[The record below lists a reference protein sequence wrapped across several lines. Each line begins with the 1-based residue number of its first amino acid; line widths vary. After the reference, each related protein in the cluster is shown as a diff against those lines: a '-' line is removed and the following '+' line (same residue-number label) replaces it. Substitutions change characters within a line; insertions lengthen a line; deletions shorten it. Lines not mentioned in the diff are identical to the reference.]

1 MRVRFGN
8 ATKDVSILEV
18 TAENYIVPVG
28 EEREYHCKIEQ
39 RQFNPKTGQR
49 QSKPR
54 IQKFEAKSWP
64 MHARN
69 LRQQGWEIEVL
80 YDPTDFL
87 KAEEE
92 KLAKTREQI
101 TKEKAEAEAKK
112 MAAEREAIKAE
123 LLAELKAAG
132 VISAEGKKGGSKGGK
147 KEQKDGGSEK

>member
-1 MRVRFGN
+1 MRVKFGN

-28 EEREYHCKIEQ
+28 EEREFHCKIEQ

-92 KLAKTREQI
+92 KQAKTREQI
-101 TKEKAEAEAKK
+101 AKEKAEAEAKK
-112 MAAEREAIKAE
+112 MSAECEAIKAE

-132 VISAEGKKGGSKGGK
+132 VIPAEGKKDGSKGGK
-147 KEQKDGGSEK
+147 KEQKDGGSKK